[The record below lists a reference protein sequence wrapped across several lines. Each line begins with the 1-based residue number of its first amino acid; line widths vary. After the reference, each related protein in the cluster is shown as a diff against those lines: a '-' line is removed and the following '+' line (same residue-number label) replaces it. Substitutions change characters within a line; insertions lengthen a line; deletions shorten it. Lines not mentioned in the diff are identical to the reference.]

1 MLGVLTIIA
10 WTAAFSAAMFGTMKA
25 LGVLRVKEA
34 VELAGLDSIKHGEP
48 AYPHAGYCDGE
59 HPYGKND
66 GESISTSCVFGK
78 VLYGNFLCGLEYAV
92 I

>member
-1 MLGVLTIIA
+1 MVGVLSIIA
-10 WTAAFSAAMFGTMKA
+10 WTAAFSAVMFGTMKA

-59 HPYGKND
+59 HPYRKND
-66 GESISTSCVFGK
+66 GKSISTSCVFGK
-78 VLYGNFLCGLEYAV
+78 VRYGKFLCGLEYAV

>member
-10 WTAAFSAAMFGTMKA
+10 WTAAFSVAMFGTMKA

-34 VELAGLDSIKHGEP
+34 VELAGLDGIKHGEP
-48 AYPHAGYCDGE
+48 AYPLAGYSDGE

-66 GESISTSCVFGK
+66 GEPVSIRCVFG
-78 VLYGNFLCGLEYAV
+78 
-92 I
+92 